1 MLVTITVS
9 CKTKSNVSLYISTTL
24 GLKHLLNETILNKSF
39 SLDPCSVEKISI
51 CSGLYLAVWLCPVTF
66 L

>member
-1 MLVTITVS
+1 MYH
-9 CKTKSNVSLYISTTL
+9 YIYPPLWDT
-24 GLKHLLNETILNKSF
+24 LKHLLNETILNKSF
-39 SLDPCSVEKISI
+39 SLDDCSVEKISI